1 MKRKK
6 LLIDNVTIWIKQ
18 RKVALLVSICNVL
31 ILALLSYILNNQSL
45 FTGEDLNHYAWV
57 EVLKSKL
64 GMEKRIEKDDVLYIN
79 VAYDKQLI
87 ELSDEYG
94 MPIGNTE
101 ITDRG
106 KLLSFLRM
114 LHTTNQYAYIFL
126 DVRFEK
132 GYNAIGIDSLLY
144 AEISSMGNI
153 VVANHSDIEIADS
166 SLMKK
171 TALSDYD
178 ATIVATNFVRYRYSY
193 GGKPSMPLFAYNELT
208 GKSINKHGLLYT
220 CNGKLCYNSL
230 FVDFPVENYSE
241 YNDENNKLYYNL
253 GSDLLD
259 NYSEK
264 DISTLTKGKYIV
276 IGDMIEDLH
285 DTYSGLKPGS
295 VITFYAFRSLIEN
308 KHIVNWGLML
318 LMSIVYFVISMSQY
332 GYRSFFER
340 FTFVRKSQSKLL
352 HFTLSLVEYTTL
364 LSIVVLILDL
374 CWGISTSILLPSTY
388 FAIQKNIINYKRT
401 KV

>member
-1 MKRKK
+1 MGLSKNYILK
-6 LLIDNVTIWIKQ
+6 LGTCLWQ
-18 RKVALLVSICNVL
+18 RYSVIIISAIHVLVLS
-31 ILALLSYILNNQSL
+31 LLSYVLNNQPV
-45 FTGEDLNHYAWV
+45 FTGEDLNHFAWIQM
-57 EVLKSKL
+57 LKHKL
-64 GMEKRIEKDDVLYIN
+64 GVESNEKKDDVLYIN

-94 MPIGNTE
+94 MPIGNTD
-101 ITDRG
+101 ITDRS
-106 KLLSFLRM
+106 KLLSFLQM
-114 LHTTNQYAYIFL
+114 LHTTDQYAYIFL

-132 GYNAIGIDSLLY
+132 GYNAPEIDSLLY
-144 AEISSMGNI
+144 AEINSMDNI

-166 SLMKK
+166 ALMKK
-171 TALSDYD
+171 SALSDYD
-178 ATIVATNFVRYRYSY
+178 ATIVATNFVRYRYSH
-193 GGKPSMPLFAYNELT
+193 GGYPSMPLFAYNELT
-208 GKSINKHGLLYT
+208 GKSINKHGFLYT

-230 FVDFPVENYSE
+230 FVDFPIENFSE

-259 NYSEK
+259 NYTEK
-264 DISTLTKGKYIV
+264 DIYTLTKDKYIV

-308 KHIVNWGLML
+308 KHIVNFWLML
-318 LMSIVYFVISMSQY
+318 LMSVVYFVISISQFSH
-332 GYRSFFER
+332 RSIFER
-340 FTFVRKSQSKLL
+340 FTFVCKSHSKLL
-352 HFTLSLVEYTTL
+352 HFTLSLLEYTTL

-374 CWGISTSILLPSTY
+374 CWGLSTSILLPSIY
-388 FAIQKNIINYKRT
+388 FAIQRNIINYKRT